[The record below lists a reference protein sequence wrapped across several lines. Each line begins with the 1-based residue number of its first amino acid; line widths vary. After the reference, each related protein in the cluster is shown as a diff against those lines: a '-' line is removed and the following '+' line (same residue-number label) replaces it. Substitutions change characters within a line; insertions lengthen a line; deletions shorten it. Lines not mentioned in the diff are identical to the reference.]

1 MIPAMLDAHFSLL
14 NYAFYSKNYH
24 PIIIENEE
32 GITDIGLKYVN
43 NEMCYPAI
51 LNKKEEKM
59 RKNFKILD
67 KNRSFQKK
75 RQEIEK
81 YNRMQKC
88 LMSKKRICGKI

>member
-51 LNKKEEKM
+51 LNKKEEKIM
-59 RKNFKILD
+59 LKNERKIVDILFICVSNNNIIYLY
-67 KNRSFQKK
+67 KKQIASNRI
-75 RQEIEK
+75 R
-81 YNRMQKC
+81 
-88 LMSKKRICGKI
+88 

>member
-51 LNKKEEKM
+51 LK
-59 RKNFKILD
+59 RGKNYV
-67 KNRSFQKK
+67 KK
-75 RQEIEK
+75 RTK
-81 YNRMQKC
+81 NCRYFN
-88 LMSKKRICGKI
+88 

>member
-24 PIIIENEE
+24 PIIIENEK

-51 LNKKEEKM
+51 LNKKE
-59 RKNFKILD
+59 
-67 KNRSFQKK
+67 
-75 RQEIEK
+75 
-81 YNRMQKC
+81 
-88 LMSKKRICGKI
+88 

>member
-43 NEMCYPAI
+43 NEMCDGKYPTP
-51 LNKKEEKM
+51 LYDYEERYLESLKEHT
-59 RKNFKILD
+59 
-67 KNRSFQKK
+67 SF
-75 RQEIEK
+75 
-81 YNRMQKC
+81 Y
-88 LMSKKRICGKI
+88 

>member
-51 LNKKEEKM
+51 LNKK
-59 RKNFKILD
+59 RKNYV
-67 KNRSFQKK
+67 KK
-75 RQEIEK
+75 RTK
-81 YNRMQKC
+81 NCRYFN
-88 LMSKKRICGKI
+88 